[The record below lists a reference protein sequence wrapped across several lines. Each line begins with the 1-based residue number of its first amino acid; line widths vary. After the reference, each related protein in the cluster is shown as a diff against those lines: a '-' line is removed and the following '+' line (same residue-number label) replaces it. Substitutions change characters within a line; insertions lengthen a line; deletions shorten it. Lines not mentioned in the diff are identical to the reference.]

1 MSIISLTSAF
11 CVIGFGKFAVAR
23 AAATESGVTQ
33 TNAESKEDAEA
44 AARIWAKLPEIVA
57 RIVPPTFPKRDFVIT
72 KFGAVADGK
81 TDCTQAF
88 AKAVAACH
96 EAGGGR
102 VVVPAGKFLTGAIHL
117 KSGVNLHLVK
127 EATILF
133 STEPKNF
140 LPVVFTRFE
149 STEVMNYSPF
159 IYAFGQENI
168 AITGKG
174 TIDGQ
179 ASKSVWHKWKDT
191 GKEDQNKLV
200 AMGDQGVPT
209 RERVFGGGHFL
220 RPNFV
225 QPVRCRN
232 VLIEGVR
239 LIDSPMWVL
248 NPLYCTNVTV
258 RGVTVDTKSVGVKA
272 PNTDGC
278 DPESC
283 FDVLIENC
291 TFNTDDDCI
300 AIKSGRD
307 ADGRRVNIP
316 CENIVIRN
324 CHFKAGHGGVTAG
337 SETAA
342 GIRNVFAEKCNFDS
356 PDLKMALRLKTNPRR
371 GGFIE
376 NFFARD
382 CTVDTAVTGIHIT
395 MIYDKVTA
403 GETIPRIRHVDIRNV
418 TFVKLEQAIV
428 IEGLS
433 EKTKVTDVT
442 IANCDFK
449 NTNKKSEIT
458 HADRVRLI
466 HVHGTGLE

>member
-1 MSIISLTSAF
+1 MFLIALTAAF
-11 CVIGFGKFAVAR
+11 CTIVQSKSGLAAAVSAVTQS
-23 AAATESGVTQ
+23 ATESK
-33 TNAESKEDAEA
+33 AEAEA
-44 AARIWAKLPEIVA
+44 AARVWARLPEILA
-57 RIVPPTFPKRDFVIT
+57 RIVPPTFPKRDFLIT
-72 KFGAVADGK
+72 KFGAVGDGK
-81 TDCTQAF
+81 TDCTPAF
-88 AKAVAACH
+88 QKAIAACQK
-96 EAGGGR
+96 AGGGR
-102 VVVPAGKFLTGAIHL
+102 VVVPLGKFLTGAIHL
-117 KSGVNLHLVK
+117 KSHVNLHIVK
-127 EATILF
+127 DGTILF
-133 STEPKNF
+133 STKTKDF
-140 LPVVFTRFE
+140 LPVVFNRFE

-168 AITGKG
+168 AITGEG

-179 ASKSVWHKWKDT
+179 ASKSDWHKWKDT

-200 AMGDQGVPT
+200 AMGDKGVPT
-209 RERVFGGGHFL
+209 KERIFGEGHFL

-232 VLIEGVR
+232 VLIEGIR

-258 RGVTVDTKSVGVKA
+258 RGVTVDTKGTGIKA

-342 GIRNVFAEKCNFDS
+342 GIRNIFAENCNFDS

-371 GGFIE
+371 GGFVE
-376 NFFARD
+376 NFFVRN

-395 MIYDKVTA
+395 MIYDKVTE
-403 GETIPRIRHVDIRNV
+403 GEAIPRIRNVDIRNV
-418 TFVKLEQAIV
+418 AFMKLKQALV

-433 EKTKVTDVT
+433 ERDKVTDVV

-449 NTNKKSEIT
+449 SADLKSVIT
-458 HADRVRLI
+458 HAERIRMINVR
-466 HVHGTGLE
+466 GTGLD